1 MPSLVPL
8 HMHVMSR
15 DFDRYGVFVYDG
27 VKIVLLYAF
36 LSEAVM

>member
-1 MPSLVPL
+1 MPL

-15 DFDRYGVFVYDG
+15 DFDRCGVFVYDG
-27 VKIVLLYAF
+27 VKVVLLCAF